1 VRTLVAENYAQTR
14 ALEGHFADKTLLT
27 AKSLFHN
34 DVHNMLVEANR
45 AHKDKLRSRW
55 PVVAP

>member
-45 AHKDKLRSRW
+45 AHKDKLR
-55 PVVAP
+55 